1 MLAERIEELRTASN
15 GADVLQAVENL
26 RTELRPP
33 DAPQPTR
40 SDSPPTSRLS
50 RQSAFDASVAALVER
65 GLPTFASCFPFAKH
79 GFTNPA
85 QALNSADAFAYDAV
99 AAEAAWR
106 RAEEELERLL

>member
-1 MLAERIEELRTASN
+1 MLTSGNRVSATSETTLPFASYSRN
-15 GADVLQAVENL
+15 FPPSSFADPFV
-26 RTELRPP
+26 P
-33 DAPQPTR
+33 
-40 SDSPPTSRLS
+40 S
-50 RQSAFDASVAALVER
+50 FDASVAALVER

>member
-1 MLAERIEELRTASN
+1 M
-15 GADVLQAVENL
+15 
-26 RTELRPP
+26 
-33 DAPQPTR
+33 
-40 SDSPPTSRLS
+40 
-50 RQSAFDASVAALVER
+50 ER

>member
-1 MLAERIEELRTASN
+1 MSFH
-15 GADVLQAVENL
+15 GV
-26 RTELRPP
+26 
-33 DAPQPTR
+33 
-40 SDSPPTSRLS
+40 
-50 RQSAFDASVAALVER
+50 FDAECLREALQTDEPPPGLLLCHGLADPFVPAFEATVAALVER

-99 AAEAAWR
+99 SAEAAWK

>member
-1 MLAERIEELRTASN
+1 M
-15 GADVLQAVENL
+15 
-26 RTELRPP
+26 
-33 DAPQPTR
+33 
-40 SDSPPTSRLS
+40 
-50 RQSAFDASVAALVER
+50 ER
-65 GLPTFASCFPFAKH
+65 GLPTYTSCFPFSKH